1 MLRCGKM
8 SAKLFINSDD
18 FMPETNFPSFQN
30 KVNTAK
36 GCIIYFIFMLR
47 MYISYDSLIRMF

>member
-1 MLRCGKM
+1 MLHCGKM
-8 SAKLFINSDD
+8 SAKLLINLGD
-18 FMPETNFPSFQN
+18 FMPETNFPSLQN
-30 KVNTAK
+30 KANTAK